1 MVYVHLV
8 VVTIIMDYIRRIHMS
23 EWLTIGQ
30 MIDQLELEET
40 AVSNDNIWKVEWNDD
55 DKTLKFTDNFD
66 DEYTSVEIYDKER
79 LWKINRK

>member
-1 MVYVHLV
+1 
-8 VVTIIMDYIRRIHMS
+8 MS

-40 AVSNDNIWKVEWNDD
+40 AVSNDGIWTVKWNDD

-66 DEYTSVEIYDKER
+66 DEYNSVEIQDKER